1 MRSLARSCLIAFIVA
16 GMLNIPPV
24 AAAANPIGMVVTS
37 SNAHLGEVNAAVG
50 TNVFPGDTL
59 QTEPTGTLRLKV
71 VGNQVYLA
79 PASLAVLL
87 GEGHAVTAQLIK
99 GTLGFSSPAAA
110 QFEVETPVGIVRAA
124 NGKGAFGEVTIVGP
138 RKILVAAYHG
148 SLVVTGSGVERTIKE
163 GDAFN
168 VTFLPDP
175 QGPAGAGTGDAGPG
189 GNSGGNQGGNGNT
202 RHAVVNHGQLIFD
215 SIVIGALFGAG
226 LAAWDLAT
234 ESDSQPH

>member
-1 MRSLARSCLIAFIVA
+1 LRSLAHSCLIACIVA
-16 GMLNIPPV
+16 AMLNIPPV
-24 AAAANPIGMVVTS
+24 TAAANPIGMVVTS

-50 TNVFPGDTL
+50 TNIFPGDTL
-59 QTEPTGTLRLKV
+59 QTEPTGALRVKV

-99 GTLGFSSPAAA
+99 GTIGFSSPAGSE
-110 QFEVETPVGIVRAA
+110 FEVETPVGMVHAA
-124 NGKGAFGEVTIVGP
+124 GGKTAFGEVTIVGP
-138 RKILVAAYHG
+138 QKILVAAYHG

-175 QGPAGAGTGDAGPG
+175 QGPAGAGTGGTGQG
-189 GNSGGNQGGNGNT
+189 GNSGGSQGGNGNT
-202 RHAVVNHGQLIFD
+202 HHAVLNHGQLIFD
-215 SIVIGALFGAG
+215 SIVIGVLFGAG
-226 LAAWDLAT
+226 FGAWELAT